1 MADAMPRHT
10 RTSTFVG
17 FNTQA
22 SLREAITSAS
32 CSGGTE
38 CGSRHGIAGRRL
50 TPAAGERVPVT
61 GASAAETNVLLDM
74 NSLLRFQLGLRL
86 QFELRIAKSANFRQV
101 QALKFGFC
109 RNALADDPV
118 NEKVENEAEREDK
131 SQQRHDADKLG
142 NKLSAVVTV
151 K

>member
-1 MADAMPRHT
+1 MPRHT

-50 TPAAGERVPVT
+50 TPVAGERVPAT
-61 GASAAETNVLLDM
+61 GASAAETNVSLDIS
-74 NSLLRFQLGLRL
+74 SLLRFLLGLRL
-86 QFELRIAKSANFRQV
+86 QFELRIAKSAHFRQV
-101 QALKFGFC
+101 QTLKFGFC
-109 RNALADDPV
+109 RNALANNPV
-118 NEKVENEAEREDK
+118 NEKVENEAERSEERRVGK
-131 SQQRHDADKLG
+131 ECRSRWSPYH
-142 NKLSAVVTV
+142 
-151 K
+151 